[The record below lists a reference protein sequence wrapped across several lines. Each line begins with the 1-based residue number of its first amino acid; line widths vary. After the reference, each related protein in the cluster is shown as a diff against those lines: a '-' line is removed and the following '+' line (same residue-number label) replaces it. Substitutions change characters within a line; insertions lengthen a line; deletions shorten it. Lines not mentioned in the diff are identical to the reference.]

1 MAYRPRHWQVFDEQW
16 FTRNQRWLRWCVNMP
31 IVGRWFRRILS
42 LRLALPVT
50 LITPDAV
57 HYCENGLQSIAHCYP
72 FPHHS
77 RAIYDALK
85 PLWWGMHYWDELI
98 ADRWMPELSFGFDQ
112 LTAYTGKTQVQD
124 FDGLITSIA
133 ENYYEAVQGTSGAAT
148 LTATVGISDNFEAVL
163 SVEASKTQSSPT
175 TEYTVARSFLRF
187 NLTSIP
193 IGNLVTASSLF
204 VAPLSVQNGT
214 GFSAVVMSW
223 PAADGQ
229 TTLSQSDWSATAAI
243 VGTTSPLRLGAYA
256 LAGTTNSFQ
265 THIYSPPDYAPNFD
279 LNVNGR
285 AYLQGRAGNYAN
297 LCLRHSRD
305 AQSLLPVGATSLIS
319 LATFAASEYRVGST
333 YYGPYIQVTYQR
345 VILANGFTVTAVFGS
360 PELTQTQP
368 VVTPVGFA
376 VTVTFGQPAVT
387 GSTTTVS
394 LNGFAV
400 TATFGTVQGSTI
412 QANGLAVPVT
422 FGTPQIPIIQAT
434 GLPITVTFGEVALVR
449 GQIVRPNGFAVTAT
463 FGTIQVGPVVWIV
476 SPAGI
481 PINVQFGFVA
491 MESPYPDGEQFTG
504 PYIARLIDQPIQFDS
519 VTYEFEDGTATVN
532 VQPAGL
538 RQWVLEYEGLTEAE
552 LAQLTNHYNA
562 MRGRSATFS
571 FYHRRDNVTYAQVR
585 YASMSI
591 DNRSRKWV
599 NGATV
604 VLEKMR

>member
-1 MAYRPRHWQVFDEQW
+1 MAYRSRHWQVFDEHW
-16 FTRNQRWLRWCVNMP
+16 FQRNQRWLRWCVNMS

-42 LRLALPVT
+42 LRLAMPVT

-57 HYCENGLQSIAHCYP
+57 HYREDGLQSIAHCYP
-72 FPHHS
+72 FPYHS

-98 ADRWMPELSFGFDQ
+98 ADRWLPELSFGFDQ
-112 LTAYTGKTQVQD
+112 LTVYTGKTQVQD
-124 FDGLITSIA
+124 FDGTITSIA
-133 ENYYEAVQGTSGAAT
+133 NTYFDARQGNEQAQLVASI
-148 LTATVGISDNFEAVL
+148 GISDNVDAILSFEA
-163 SVEASKTQSSPT
+163 SRSGSNEF
-175 TEYTVARSFLRF
+175 TVSRSYLRF
-187 NLTSIP
+187 NLSSIP
-193 IGNLVTASSLF
+193 IGNRVTGSNLYI
-204 VAPLSVQNGT
+204 APLSVQNHS
-214 GFSAVVMSW
+214 GFFAVISSW
-223 PAADGQ
+223 PALDGQ
-229 TTLSQSDWSATAAI
+229 TTLTSSDWATSTVTASS
-243 VGTTSPLRLGAYA
+243 TSPLRLGAYS
-256 LAGTTNSFQ
+256 LTTLNNYVF
-265 THIYSPPDYAPNFD
+265 TTPDYAPGFA
-279 LNVNGR
+279 LNANGL
-285 AYLQGRAGNYAN
+285 AYLQGRAGTYAN
-297 LCLRHSRD
+297 LCVRHNRD
-305 AQSLLPVGATSLIS
+305 TDNVAPVGTSLIT
-319 LATFAASEYRVGST
+319 LATFAASEYRIGST
-333 YYGPYIQVTYQR
+333 YYGPYLEVTYQR
-345 VILANGFTVTAVFGS
+345 VVLANGFTVTAVFGL
-360 PELTQTQP
+360 PTLTQTQP
-368 VVTPVGFA
+368 IVTPVGFE
-376 VTVTFGQPAVT
+376 VTVTFGQPALR
-387 GSTTTVS
+387 GSTTTVN
-394 LNGFAV
+394 LNGFVV

-412 QANGLAVPVT
+412 QAIGLAVPVT

-463 FGTIQVGPVVWIV
+463 FGTITVGAVPWIV

-519 VTYEFEDGTATVN
+519 VTYEYEDGTATVN

-552 LAQLTNHYNA
+552 LSQLVNHYNA

-571 FYHRRDNVTYAQVR
+571 FYHRRDNVTYTNVR

>member
-1 MAYRPRHWQVFDEQW
+1 MAYRPRHWQVFDNHW
-16 FTRNQRWLRWCVNMP
+16 FQRNQRWLRWCVNMP
-31 IVGRWFRRILS
+31 IVGRWFRRMLS
-42 LRLALPVT
+42 LRLAMPVI

-98 ADRWMPELSFGFDQ
+98 ADRWIPELSFGFDQ
-112 LTAYTGKTQVQD
+112 LTAYTGKTQVQN

-133 ENYYEAVQGTSGAAT
+133 SNYFDARQGTSGQAQ
-148 LTATVGISDNFEAVL
+148 LTASVGIGDNVDAIL
-163 SVEASKTQSSPT
+163 SMEASRTGSSPS
-175 TEYTVARSFLRF
+175 EFTVARSYLRF

-204 VAPLSVQNGT
+204 IAPLTVQNGV
-214 GFSAVVMSW
+214 GFSAVVTSW
-223 PAADGQ
+223 PAIDGQ
-229 TTLSQSDWSATAAI
+229 TNLSQTDWLNSTATA
-243 VGTTSPLRLGAYA
+243 GTTSPLRLGTYSFSSLQNA
-256 LAGTTNSFQ
+256 LFQ
-265 THIYSPPDYAPNFD
+265 PPDYAPNFD
-279 LNVNGR
+279 LNSNGR
-285 AYLQGRAGNYAN
+285 AYLQGKAGTYAS

-305 AQSLLPVGATSLIS
+305 AENVAPVGTSLIS
-319 LATFAASEYRVGST
+319 LATFAASEYRIGST

-345 VILANGFTVTAVFGS
+345 VILANGFSVTAVFGS

-368 VVTPVGFA
+368 VVTPVGFE
-376 VTVTFGQPAVT
+376 VTVTFGQPSLR

-394 LNGFAV
+394 LNGFVV

-412 QANGLAVPVT
+412 QANGLAVPIT
-422 FGTPQIPIIQAT
+422 FGSPQIPIIQAT
-434 GLPITVTFGEVALVR
+434 GLPITVTFGEVALSR
-449 GQIVRPNGFAVTAT
+449 GRVVRPDGFAVTAT
-463 FGTIQVGPVVWIV
+463 FGTIQVGPVVWVV

-519 VTYEFEDGTATVN
+519 VTYEYEDGTATVN

-552 LAQLTNHYNA
+552 LSQLVNHYNA

-571 FYHRRDNVTYAQVR
+571 FYHRRDNVTYTNVR
-585 YASMSI
+585 YGSMSI